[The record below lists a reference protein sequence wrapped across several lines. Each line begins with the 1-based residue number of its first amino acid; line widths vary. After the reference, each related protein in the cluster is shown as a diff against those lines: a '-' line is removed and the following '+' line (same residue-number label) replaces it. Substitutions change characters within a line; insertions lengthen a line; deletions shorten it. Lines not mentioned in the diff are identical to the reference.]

1 MEIDT
6 ICMGSGGVQGL
17 MYISGLKYLI
27 NNNFIN
33 LDKIKNYY
41 GTSVGSIVAFLFAIG
56 YTPDELI
63 DLILNLEN
71 IFFEPEID
79 LMLIEN
85 EYGLDNGNLIINNL
99 KELLKR
105 KHTVE
110 DITFIELY
118 KLTNKLF
125 VTNAI
130 NLHTGNEKI
139 FNYLETPDM
148 SVFLA
153 IRMSISIPL
162 LYTPVKYNNEYYA
175 DGALKN
181 KLLLKY
187 CNIETTLSFRM
198 KNCNY
203 NEINSIQTCIF
214 ASLYILLNNTYFDN
228 QVYKIVDFECVD
240 NQLIKFNITKD
251 YLKNLFNMGEYCS
264 KKFYLKEL
272 KKKIKLLKID
282 IENNPKKKI
291 KDIMDKVILD
301 IKLKK

>member
-1 MEIDT
+1 
-6 ICMGSGGVQGL
+6 